1 MKLTKQEIGQLA
13 EKLSCYYLEQHGLTL
28 QHKNFYSRYGE
39 IDLIMRDGDYVCF
52 IEVRARKYHVY
63 GTALDTV
70 NIRKQQKI
78 IQTAHY
84 YLQMYPENEQLIGR
98 FDVIVLEYKD
108 AKIWQSVEMQTQLQ
122 QIDLQWI
129 QDAYTL

>member
-1 MKLTKQEIGQLA
+1 MKKQEIGQLA
-13 EKLSCYYLEQHGLTL
+13 EKLSCYYLEQQGLIL
-28 QHKNFYSRYGE
+28 QHQNFHSRYGE
-39 IDLIMRDGDYVCF
+39 IDLIMRDGNDVCF
-52 IEVRARKYHVY
+52 IEVRARKYHAY

-70 NIRKQQKI
+70 DIRKQQKI

-84 YLQMYPENEQLIGR
+84 YLQMYPDNEQLTGR
-98 FDVIVLEYKD
+98 FDVIVLEYAD
-108 AKIWQSVEMQTQLQ
+108 AKVWQSISMQTQLQ